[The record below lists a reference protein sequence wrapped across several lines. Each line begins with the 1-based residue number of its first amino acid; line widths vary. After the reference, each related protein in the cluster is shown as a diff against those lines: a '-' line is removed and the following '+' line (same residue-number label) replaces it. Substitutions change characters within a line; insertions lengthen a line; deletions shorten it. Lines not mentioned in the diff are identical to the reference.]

1 MSFRIQIWNVKQRE
15 FKIELLCLWDHIWF
29 KNQYFLAISVKM
41 THDISLPS
49 RQVIS
54 SSFWSAKN
62 HEKMCQ
68 IDVISFQ
75 RVLKFQDLSEH
86 WFIFTKKF
94 WWTWKLKFDETYVL
108 IFGRKSGNFID
119 FDLEKQFCKSYL
131 ALSNLLAKTCKIC
144 KISVSRKF
152 TDSVALYQLSK
163 CCESPFFICLNLEF
177 SRIFPKLRISKQMS
191 CKWLNLS
198 QYCT

>member
-1 MSFRIQIWNVKQRE
+1 MRSHMIQKSIFSSNFCQNDSWHK
-15 FKIELLCLWDHIWF
+15 
-29 KNQYFLAISVKM
+29 
-41 THDISLPS
+41 
-49 RQVIS
+49 
-54 SSFWSAKN
+54 SSFKTSDIIFLLECKKSWKN
-62 HEKMCQ
+62 VSNWCQ
-68 IDVISFQ
+68 SFQ
-75 RVLKFQDLSEH
+75 RILKFQDLSVH

-163 CCESPFFICLNLEF
+163 CCESPIFICLNLEF
-177 SRIFPKLRISKQMS
+177 SRKFPKLRISKQMS
-191 CKWLNLS
+191 CTWLNLS
-198 QYCT
+198 QSCT